1 MWGYLILPC
10 FSFYTGDLAMP
21 ENTSSTRID
30 EASDS
35 LNTGKFYILLLFV
48 SLIGVIGALMMI
60 AFVFLQDSL
69 TALLWNDI
77 PVDSLTPVFNP
88 LILVI
93 CVAGGLGAGVIR
105 HYFNGEIAIMAEDLI
120 EFNEKG
126 RFTLNRGAELFLR
139 GLVSLVCGAP
149 LGPEAPLTVS
159 TGAVGGAIAEK
170 ARMSPPVTT
179 LSGLSAISGFFG
191 AFLTSPFAGAL
202 IFIETTLEKG
212 IMTWKAV
219 LPSIVAATA
228 GFAVFFLI
236 SGSFIGSMFTLP
248 PYGGFKDI
256 DLIYAI
262 GLGLLG
268 GVCGIFF
275 IILYKK
281 MRAVFEP
288 MEHRPVLLGLIGGLG
303 LGLTGMLF
311 PLTLFM
317 GNDQLQVLINN
328 SLEVSLVLL
337 FLLVLVKIVLVTFS
351 FSTGFA
357 GGYIFPGFFIG
368 GTLGILVFR
377 LFPFIPLAVCLVCV
391 IAGFSVALLRS
402 PIAIALIIALIF
414 EQDLVPAMAIALVMG
429 FVVSYR
435 FSLPYTRKGTGK
447 TPEDLPSTTG

>member
-1 MWGYLILPC
+1 M
-10 FSFYTGDLAMP
+10 
-21 ENTSSTRID
+21 
-30 EASDS
+30 
-35 LNTGKFYILLLFV
+35 
-48 SLIGVIGALMMI
+48 
-60 AFVFLQDSL
+60 
-69 TALLWNDI
+69 
-77 PVDSLTPVFNP
+77 
-88 LILVI
+88 
-93 CVAGGLGAGVIR
+93 
-105 HYFNGEIAIMAEDLI
+105 
-120 EFNEKG
+120 
-126 RFTLNRGAELFLR
+126 
-139 GLVSLVCGAP
+139 VSLVCGAP
-149 LGPEAPLTVS
+149 LGPEAPLTVA
-159 TGAVGGAIAEK
+159 TGAVGGTIAEK
-170 ARMSPPVTT
+170 ARMPPPGVT
-179 LSGLSAISGFFG
+179 LSALSAISGFFG

-228 GFAVFFLI
+228 GFAVFFMV

-256 DLIYAI
+256 DLIYAV
-262 GLGLLG
+262 GLGLVG

-275 IILYKK
+275 ILLYKK
-281 MRAVFEP
+281 MREVFEP
-288 MEHRPVLLGLIGGLG
+288 MEHQPVLLGLIGGLG
-303 LGLTGMLF
+303 LGLAGMLF

-317 GNDQLQVLINN
+317 GSDQLQVLINN

-402 PIAIALIIALIF
+402 PIAIALIIAIVF
-414 EQDLVPAMAIALVMG
+414 EPELVPAMAIALVMG

-435 FSLPYTRKGTGK
+435 FSLPYTRKGPGK
-447 TPEDLPSTTG
+447 VAESSSSPGE

>member
-1 MWGYLILPC
+1 
-10 FSFYTGDLAMP
+10 MP
-21 ENTSSTRID
+21 EDTSSKKID

-48 SLIGVIGALMMI
+48 ALIGIIGALMMI
-60 AFVFLQDSL
+60 AFIFLQDIL
-69 TALLWNDI
+69 TALLWKDI

-105 HYFNGEIAIMAEDLI
+105 YYFNGEIAIMAEDLI

-126 RFTLNRGAELFLR
+126 RFTLKRGLELFLR

-149 LGPEAPLTVS
+149 LGPEAPLTVA
-159 TGAVGGAIAEK
+159 TGAVGGTIAEK
-170 ARMSPPVTT
+170 ARMPPPVVT
-179 LSGLSAISGFFG
+179 LSALSAISGFFG

-228 GFAVFFLI
+228 GFAAYFLI
-236 SGSFIGSMFTLP
+236 SGAFIGSMFTLP
-248 PYGGFKDI
+248 PYGGFRDI

-262 GLGLLG
+262 GLGL
-268 GVCGIFF
+268 
-275 IILYKK
+275 
-281 MRAVFEP
+281 
-288 MEHRPVLLGLIGGLG
+288 IGGLG
-303 LGLTGMLF
+303 LGLAGMIF

-317 GNDQLQVLINN
+317 GSEQLQVLINN

-368 GTLGILVFR
+368 GTLGILIFR
-377 LFPFIPLAVCLVCV
+377 LFPFMPLAVCLVCV

-402 PIAIALIIALIF
+402 PIAIALIIAIVF
-414 EQDLVPAMAIALVMG
+414 DPDLVPAMAIALVMG

-435 FSLPYTRKGTGK
+435 FSLPYTRKGTG
-447 TPEDLPSTTG
+447 TIAEGSSTTSE

>member
-1 MWGYLILPC
+1 M
-10 FSFYTGDLAMP
+10 
-21 ENTSSTRID
+21 
-30 EASDS
+30 
-35 LNTGKFYILLLFV
+35 
-48 SLIGVIGALMMI
+48 
-60 AFVFLQDSL
+60 
-69 TALLWNDI
+69 
-77 PVDSLTPVFNP
+77 
-88 LILVI
+88 
-93 CVAGGLGAGVIR
+93 
-105 HYFNGEIAIMAEDLI
+105 
-120 EFNEKG
+120 
-126 RFTLNRGAELFLR
+126 R

-149 LGPEAPLTVS
+149 LGPEAPLTVA
-159 TGAVGGAIAEK
+159 TGAVGGTIAEK
-170 ARMSPPVTT
+170 ARMPPPVVT
-179 LSGLSAISGFFG
+179 LSALSAISGFFG

-228 GFAVFFLI
+228 GFAVYFLF

-256 DLIYAI
+256 DLLYAVA
-262 GLGLLG
+262 LGLIG

-281 MRAVFEP
+281 MRALFEP
-288 MEHRPVLLGLIGGLG
+288 MEHQPVILGLIGGLG
-303 LGLTGMLF
+303 LGLAGMLF

-402 PIAIALIIALIF
+402 PIAIALIIAIIF

-429 FVVSYR
+429 FVVSHR

-447 TPEDLPSTTG
+447 KAEDSSTTRV

>member
-1 MWGYLILPC
+1 VVVFNTALFFILYRRPVVPQ
-10 FSFYTGDLAMP
+10 DA
-21 ENTSSTRID
+21 SSTRID

-35 LNTGKFYILLLFV
+35 LNSGKFYFLLLFV
-48 SLIGVIGALMMI
+48 SIIGIIGALMMI
-60 AFVFLQDSL
+60 AFVFLQDCMTSI
-69 TALLWNDI
+69 LWKDI
-77 PVDSLTPVFNP
+77 PVDSLAPVFNP
-88 LILVI
+88 WILVI
-93 CVAGGLGAGVIR
+93 CVVGGLGAGVLR
-105 HYFNGEIAIMAEDLI
+105 YYFNGEIAIMAEDLI

-126 RFTLNRGAELFLR
+126 RFTLKRGIELFLR

-149 LGPEAPLTVS
+149 LGPEAPLTVA
-159 TGAVGGAIAEK
+159 TGAVGGTIAEK
-170 ARMSPPVTT
+170 ARMPPPVIT
-179 LSGLSAISGFFG
+179 LSALSAISGFFG

-228 GFAVFFLI
+228 GFAVFFLF

-248 PYGGFKDI
+248 VYEEFKEI
-256 DLIYAI
+256 DLLYAV
-262 GLGLLG
+262 GLGLIG

-303 LGLTGMLF
+303 LGLAGMLF

-328 SLEVSLVLL
+328 YLEVSLVLL

-402 PIAIALIIALIF
+402 PIAIALIIAIVF

-429 FVVSYR
+429 FIVSYR
-435 FSLPYTRKGTGK
+435 FSLPFTRKGNRREG
-447 TPEDLPSTTG
+447 

>member
-1 MWGYLILPC
+1 
-10 FSFYTGDLAMP
+10 MP
-21 ENTSSTRID
+21 EDTGSKKID

-35 LNTGKFYILLLFV
+35 LNTKKFYVLLLFV
-48 SLIGVIGALMMI
+48 ALIGIIGALMMI
-60 AFVFLQDSL
+60 VFMVLEDFL
-69 TALLWNDI
+69 TATLWNGI

-88 LILVI
+88 VILVI

-105 HYFNGEIAIMAEDLI
+105 HYFKGEIAIMAEDLI

-126 RFTLNRGAELFLR
+126 RFTLKRGAELFLR

-149 LGPEAPLTVS
+149 LGPEAPLTVA

-170 ARMSPPVTT
+170 ARMPTPVVT
-179 LSGLSAISGFFG
+179 LSALSAISGFFG

-212 IMTWKAV
+212 VMTWKAI

-228 GFAVFFLI
+228 GFAVYFMI
-236 SGSFIGSMFTLP
+236 SGAFIGSMFTLP
-248 PYGGFKDI
+248 PYGGFKNI
-256 DLIYAI
+256 DLLYAV
-262 GLGLLG
+262 GLGLIG

-281 MRAVFEP
+281 MRALFEP
-288 MEHRPVLLGLIGGLG
+288 MEHQPVVLGLIGGLG
-303 LGLTGMLF
+303 LGLAGMLF

-317 GNDQLQVLINN
+317 GSDQLQVLINN
-328 SLEVSLVLL
+328 SLEVSLILL
-337 FLLVLVKIVLVTFS
+337 FLLVVVKIVLVTFS

-377 LFPFIPLAVCLVCV
+377 LLPFIPLAVCLVCV

-402 PIAIALIIALIF
+402 PIAFALIIATIF
-414 EQDLVPAMAIALVMG
+414 EPDLVPAMAIALVMG

-447 TPEDLPSTTG
+447 MAEGSSTTRE

>member
-1 MWGYLILPC
+1 
-10 FSFYTGDLAMP
+10 MP
-21 ENTSSTRID
+21 EDTSSTRID

-35 LNTGKFYILLLFV
+35 LNTGKFYVLLLFV

-60 AFVFLQDSL
+60 VFVFLQDSL
-69 TALLWNDI
+69 IAILWKDI

-93 CVAGGLGAGVIR
+93 CVSGGLGAGIIR
-105 HYFNGEIAIMAEDLI
+105 HYFKGEIAIMAEDLI

-126 RFTLNRGAELFLR
+126 RFTLKRGIELFLR

-159 TGAVGGAIAEK
+159 TGAVGGTIAEK
-170 ARMSPPVTT
+170 ARMPPPVIT
-179 LSGLSAISGFFG
+179 LASLSAISGFFG
-191 AFLTSPFAGAL
+191 AFLSSPFAGAL

-228 GFAVFFLI
+228 GFAAYFLF
-236 SGSFIGSMFTLP
+236 SGTFIGSAFTLP
-248 PYGGFKDI
+248 AYGGFRDI
-256 DLIYAI
+256 DLLYAI

-268 GVCGIFF
+268 GACGIFF
-275 IILYKK
+275 IVLYKK

-288 MEHRPVLLGLIGGLG
+288 MEHQPVLLGLIGGLG
-303 LGLTGMLF
+303 LGLAGMLF

-337 FLLVLVKIVLVTFS
+337 FLLVVVKIVLVTFS

-357 GGYIFPGFFIG
+357 GGYIFPSFFIG
-368 GTLGILVFR
+368 GTMGILVFR

-391 IAGFSVALLRS
+391 IAGVSVALLRS
-402 PIAIALIIALIF
+402 PIAIALIIAIVF
-414 EQDLVPAMAIALVMG
+414 EQELIPAMAISLVMG
-429 FVVSYR
+429 FIVSNR
-435 FSLPYTRKGTGK
+435 FSLPYTRKGTRNKEELQPGV
-447 TPEDLPSTTG
+447 S

>member
-1 MWGYLILPC
+1 M
-10 FSFYTGDLAMP
+10 
-21 ENTSSTRID
+21 R
-30 EASDS
+30 
-35 LNTGKFYILLLFV
+35 
-48 SLIGVIGALMMI
+48 
-60 AFVFLQDSL
+60 
-69 TALLWNDI
+69 ALLTGTGLACLRCSAR
-77 PVDSLTPVFNP
+77 P
-88 LILVI
+88 
-93 CVAGGLGAGVIR
+93 GGTAYGR
-105 HYFNGEIAIMAEDLI
+105 HRCSRRQN
-120 EFNEKG
+120 
-126 RFTLNRGAELFLR
+126 
-139 GLVSLVCGAP
+139 
-149 LGPEAPLTVS
+149 
-159 TGAVGGAIAEK
+159 AEK
-170 ARMSPPVTT
+170 ARMPPPVVT
-179 LSGLSAISGFFG
+179 LSALSAISGFFG

-228 GFAVFFLI
+228 GFAVFFMV

-256 DLIYAI
+256 DLIYAV
-262 GLGLLG
+262 GLGLIG

-288 MEHRPVLLGLIGGLG
+288 MEHQPVILGLIGGLG
-303 LGLTGMLF
+303 LGLAGMLF

-317 GNDQLQVLINN
+317 GSDQLQVLINN

-402 PIAIALIIALIF
+402 PIAIALIIAIVF
-414 EQDLVPAMAIALVMG
+414 EPDRPGDGHRTGHGIC
-429 FVVSYR
+429 R
-435 FSLPYTRKGTGK
+435 ELPF
-447 TPEDLPSTTG
+447 LPSVYEEGHRKEG